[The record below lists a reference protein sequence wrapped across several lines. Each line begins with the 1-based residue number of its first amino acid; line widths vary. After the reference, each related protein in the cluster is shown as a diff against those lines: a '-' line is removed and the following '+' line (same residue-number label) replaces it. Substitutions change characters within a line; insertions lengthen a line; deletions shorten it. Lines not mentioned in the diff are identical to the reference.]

1 MIYKN
6 LHDINTIASS
16 DNETL
21 VCGTDENGKDLTLTL
36 STFEI
41 LEWFDTEYLKES
53 LIKYIEQK

>member
-21 VCGTDENGKDLTLTL
+21 VCGTDENGKDFTLTL

-53 LIKYIEQK
+53 LIKYIKQK

>member
-21 VCGTDENGKDLTLTL
+21 VCGTDENGKDFTLTL
-36 STFEI
+36 
-41 LEWFDTEYLKES
+41 LKET
-53 LIKYIEQK
+53 LIKYINQK

>member
-21 VCGTDENGKDLTLTL
+21 VCGTDENGEKFTLTL

-41 LEWFDTEYLKES
+41 LEWFDREYLKET
-53 LIKYIEQK
+53 LIKYINQK